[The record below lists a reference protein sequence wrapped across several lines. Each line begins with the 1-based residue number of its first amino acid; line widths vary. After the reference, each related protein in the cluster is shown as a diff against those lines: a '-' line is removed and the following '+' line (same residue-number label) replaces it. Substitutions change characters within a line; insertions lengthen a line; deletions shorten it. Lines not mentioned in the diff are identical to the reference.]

1 MLQIH
6 ELSHIFDRKSGRGSF
21 ELVAV
26 ELDASGRFLNL
37 GAWGQFHYTLDS
49 DYPALRRQAEADTLR
64 HYQRIQALEPHL
76 NLRSLPH
83 VSQ

>member
-21 ELVAV
+21 ELVAL
-26 ELDASGRFLNL
+26 ELDAGGRFLNL

-49 DYPALRRQAEADTLR
+49 DYPALRRQAAADTLR
-64 HYQRIQALEPHL
+64 HYQRIQALEAHL
-76 NLRSLPH
+76 NLRNLPH
-83 VSQ
+83 VSP